1 MPEKPSLI
9 KIQELAG
16 AVVNDEA
23 ATKGERALAHLTAWL
38 AAAAVDLASET
49 IKNRARIKKLEVGF
63 AELAEATA
71 AMSEGAAPPTD
82 AAPTDAAPTDAVPA
96 DDTVPP
102 DAAPPRPPID
112 EAVVAP
118 TRVVSRTPAP
128 AAPPTA
134 LAVAPAPKPENP

>member
-82 AAPTDAAPTDAVPA
+82 AAPTDAVPA